1 MRQIL
6 RTKYMATFVILGRT
20 PSRIPNTQICVPRA
34 QMRGL
39 PRNVNLRVSILKWY
53 EQDHRGEK
61 IKRER
66 IKPRGIS

>member
-1 MRQIL
+1 MREIW
-6 RTKYMATFVILGRT
+6 RAKYIPTFEISGRT
-20 PSRIPNTQICVPRA
+20 PSRIPNTQICEPGA

-39 PRNVNLRVSILKWY
+39 PRDVNLRASILKWY
-53 EQDHRGEK
+53 EQDHRGER